1 MLHIQIAL
9 KIKLIGEQLSIICVD
24 TLLVNLHLKEFAA
37 YIKIR

>member
-1 MLHIQIAL
+1 LRY
-9 KIKLIGEQLSIICVD
+9 ICVD